1 MTRFRYCAWS
11 CLAALAFGPTAFP
24 ADQDPPG
31 KSSKTVARKPP
42 APGRLSALM
51 TKLRTPAK
59 APGKVDEIKPY
70 ANSKDRQNL
79 KTVNPRTLGAPLTPE
94 KLDAILAAE
103 LESSEARTGKPISD
117 SQFIRRVYLDLIGQL
132 PAPADISD
140 YLSDVAPDK
149 KAKLV
154 DRLLA
159 LPEFGANWA
168 KYWHDAISYRNTGG
182 KNREFPFAL
191 EPWLA
196 ERFNAGD
203 GWDKIVAAMLAANGP
218 SDENPQGMFI
228 AAHDGMAAELAGET
242 ARLFMG
248 IQISC
253 AQCHDHPTDHW
264 KRDQFHELAAFFGKT
279 ALRPVINDGMRAGFQ
294 ITSRPSRFGGGE
306 YRKPNLQ
313 DPTDP
318 GTVVQPAFLTGQP
331 LPQGLADLERR
342 KALAD
347 FVTTKKNGYF
357 AKAFVNRVWAEMV
370 GEGFTPAVDDLGE
383 HHPPVFPKTFDAL
396 GRSFAAANYDVKKLF
411 RLVALSSAYGA
422 NLAGAGGD
430 AETSGV
436 QPTRLTAA
444 QIYDSLRWT
453 LAGLG
458 EPSPRD
464 GFAGPRVRAQSFG
477 GMMETAFGFDPS
489 NDAASLEGSI
499 PQALLMMNNSL
510 LHARIAGRGPEDL
523 LPKLLRAHPNDD
535 DAIAALY
542 LRVLAR
548 KPGAEEIAR
557 CQSYLRE
564 APSRAE
570 AFEDLLWALLNT
582 AEFLHNH

>member
-1 MTRFRYCAWS
+1 MSGFRLHAWTV
-11 CLAALAFGPTAFP
+11 AAAIAILPASFG
-24 ADQDPPG
+24 ADKDPP
-31 KSSKTVARKPP
+31 KSPPKAAPKKPP
-42 APGRLSALM
+42 AGRLSALM

-59 APGKVDEIKPY
+59 PGKVDEIKPY
-70 ANSKDRQNL
+70 ANSNDRQNL
-79 KTVNPRTLGAPLTPE
+79 KSVNPRTLGAPLTPE
-94 KLDAILAAE
+94 RLDSTLAAE
-103 LESSEARTGKPISD
+103 LEAAEARPGKPISD
-117 SQFIRRVYLDLIGQL
+117 AQFVRRVYLDLIGQL

-140 YLSDVAPDK
+140 YLADASPDK
-149 KAKLV
+149 KAKLI

-159 LPEFGANWA
+159 LPEFGVNWG

-191 EPWLA
+191 ESWLV

-203 GWDKIVAAMLAANGP
+203 GWDKIVAAMLTANGP

-242 ARLFMG
+242 ARLFLG

-264 KRDQFHELAAFFGKT
+264 KRDQFHELAAFYGKT
-279 ALRPVINDGMRAGFQ
+279 ALRPVVNNGMRAGFQ
-294 ITSRPSRFGGGE
+294 ITTRGGRTGGE

-313 DPTDP
+313 DPSDP

-331 LPQGLADLERR
+331 LPPGQADLDRR
-342 KALAD
+342 KALAE
-347 FVTTKKNGYF
+347 FVTSRKNGYF
-357 AKAFVNRVWAEMV
+357 AKAFVNRVWAEMI
-370 GEGFTPAVDDLGE
+370 GEGFTPAVDDLGDQ
-383 HHPPVFPKTFDAL
+383 HPPVFPKTFEAL
-396 GRSFAAANYDVKKLF
+396 GRSFAATNFDVKKLF
-411 RLVALSSAYGA
+411 RLVALSSAYGT
-422 NLAGAGGD
+422 NLAGAEG
-430 AETSGV
+430 ESESNGV

-453 LAGLG
+453 LGGLG
-458 EPSPRD
+458 ERTARD
-464 GFAGPRVRAQSFG
+464 GFVGPRLRAQSFG

-489 NDAASLEGSI
+489 SDAGSLEGSI
-499 PQALLMMNNSL
+499 PQALLLMNNAQ
-510 LHARIAGRGPEDL
+510 LHARIAGKSTDDL
-523 LPKLLRAHPNDD
+523 LPKLLKSHPKDE
-535 DAIAALY
+535 DAIVALY

-548 KPGAEEIAR
+548 RPSQEEISR
-557 CQSYLRE
+557 CHSYLRE
-564 APSRAE
+564 ASGRTE